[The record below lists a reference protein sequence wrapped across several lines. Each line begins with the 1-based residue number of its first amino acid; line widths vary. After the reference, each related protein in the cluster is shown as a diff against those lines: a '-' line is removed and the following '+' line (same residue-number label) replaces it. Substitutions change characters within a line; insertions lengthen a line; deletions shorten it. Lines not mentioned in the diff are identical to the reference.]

1 MQVDAEVLAESAHLP
16 VLCKESIDA
25 LNIRDGG
32 CYVDGTFGAGGYS
45 LEILSRAKCQLFS
58 LDRDPAAIDRADY
71 LVREFGDR
79 FSISQGCFG
88 EMEVLLSSLGID
100 SVDAVVLDL
109 GVSSPQIDNPERGF
123 SFKFDGPL
131 DMRMGSEG
139 VTAEHIVNTL
149 SEAELADIIYT
160 YGEERLSRR
169 VSRAIILARSK
180 ERITRT
186 AVLADIIRKV
196 VPRRK
201 NGRDNDPATR
211 TFQALRIYI
220 NDELGELKRGLE
232 AAERILMPG
241 GRLAVVAFHSLEDRC
256 VKKFLAERLGRNN
269 GVSRH
274 ALAREPSSRTAS
286 FKLITKKPIYPT
298 SSEVQSNPRARS
310 ARLRVAER
318 TNAPSWSGRQFHD

>member
-1 MQVDAEVLAESAHLP
+1 MQEGMEVLAEAVHLP

-32 CYVDGTFGAGGYS
+32 CYIDGTFGAGGYS

-58 LDRDPAAIDRADY
+58 LDRDPIAIEKAEY
-71 LVREFGDR
+71 LIREFGDR

-88 EMEVLLSSLGID
+88 DMEVLLSNVGIG
-100 SVDAVVLDL
+100 SVDAIVLDL
-109 GVSSPQIDNPERGF
+109 GVSSPQIDNPDRGF
-123 SFKFDGPL
+123 SFKSDGPL

-169 VSRAIILARSK
+169 VSKAIILARSK

-186 AVLADIIRKV
+186 SVLADIIRKV

-201 NGRDNDPATR
+201 KGRDNDPATR

-220 NDELGELKRGLE
+220 NDELGELKRGLN
-232 AAERILMPG
+232 AAERILTPG

-256 VKKFLAERLGRNN
+256 VKKFLAERLGRNM

-274 ALAREPSSRTAS
+274 AIAQEPLDRTAS

-298 SSEVQSNPRARS
+298 TLEVQSNPRARS

-318 TNAPSWSGRQFHD
+318 TAAPSWTRQ

>member
-1 MQVDAEVLAESAHLP
+1 MQAGTEVLAEAVHLP

-32 CYVDGTFGAGGYS
+32 CYIDGTFGAGGYS

-58 LDRDPAAIDRADY
+58 LDRDPIAIEKAEY
-71 LVREFGDR
+71 LIRDFGDR

-88 EMEVLLSSLGID
+88 DMEVLLSSVGIG
-100 SVDAVVLDL
+100 SVDAIVLDL
-109 GVSSPQIDNPERGF
+109 GVSSPQIDNPDRGF
-123 SFKFDGPL
+123 SFKSDGPL

-169 VSRAIILARSK
+169 VSKAIILARSK

-186 AVLADIIRKV
+186 SVLADIIRKV

-201 NGRDNDPATR
+201 KGRDNDPATR

-232 AAERILMPG
+232 SAERILMPG

-274 ALAREPSSRTAS
+274 ALPREPSSRTAS
-286 FKLITKKPIYPT
+286 FKLITKKPIYPS

-318 TNAPSWSGRQFHD
+318 TAAPSWPRQ

>member
-1 MQVDAEVLAESAHLP
+1 MQAGMEVSAEAVHLP
-16 VLCKESIDA
+16 VLCKEAIDA

-32 CYVDGTFGAGGYS
+32 CYIDGTFGAGGYS

-58 LDRDPAAIDRADY
+58 LDRDPIAIEKAEY
-71 LVREFGDR
+71 LIRDFGDR

-88 EMEVLLSSLGID
+88 DMEVLLSSVGIG
-100 SVDAVVLDL
+100 SVDAIVLDL

-123 SFKFDGPL
+123 SFKADGPL

-139 VTAEHIVNTL
+139 VTAEHLVNTL

-169 VSRAIILARSK
+169 VSKAIILARSK

-186 AVLADIIRKV
+186 SMLADIIRKV

-201 NGRDNDPATR
+201 KGRDNDPATR

-220 NDELGELKRGLE
+220 NDELGELKRGLN
-232 AAERILMPG
+232 AAERILTPG

-256 VKKFLAERLGRNN
+256 VKKFLAERLGRNK

-274 ALAREPSSRTAS
+274 AIAQESFDRTAS

-298 SSEVQSNPRARS
+298 LVEVQSNPRARS

-318 TNAPSWSGRQFHD
+318 TAAPSWPRQ

>member
-1 MQVDAEVLAESAHLP
+1 MQAGTEVLAEAVHLP

-32 CYVDGTFGAGGYS
+32 CYIDGTFGAGGYS

-58 LDRDPAAIDRADY
+58 LDRDPIAIEKAEY
-71 LVREFGDR
+71 LIRKFGDR

-88 EMEVLLSSLGID
+88 DMEVLLSSVGIG
-100 SVDAVVLDL
+100 SVDAIVLDL
-109 GVSSPQIDNPERGF
+109 GVSSPQIDNPDRGF
-123 SFKFDGPL
+123 SFKSDGPL

-149 SEAELADIIYT
+149 SEAELADIIYK

-169 VSRAIILARSK
+169 VSKAIILARSK

-186 AVLADIIRKV
+186 SVLADIIRKV

-201 NGRDNDPATR
+201 KGRDNDPATR

-220 NDELGELKRGLE
+220 NDELGELKRGLN
-232 AAERILMPG
+232 AAERILTPG

-256 VKKFLAERLGRNN
+256 VKKFLAERLGRNR

-274 ALAREPSSRTAS
+274 AIAQEPSYRTAS

-298 SSEVQSNPRARS
+298 SLEVQSNPRARS

-318 TNAPSWSGRQFHD
+318 TAAPSWPRQWFND